1 MVRGCSV
8 LVLLFCHQVLSSSAP
23 ASPVAKNLP
32 DADQEQQ
39 ENENEVDSTIDYH
52 HQNSWLTSLLGLS
65 QRHQRSEKDNMF
77 WATRGKRSDMDVE
90 DMEDFWATR
99 GKKQTIKPNGF
110 FQAMPRS
117 QPGKRNMKPNGLFS
131 SLKRAGLKPNSLF
144 SAYKRG
150 GFKPN
155 GLFGTFKRS
164 LKPNGLFG
172 SFKRAG
178 LKPNGLFGTIK
189 RSVLKPNGL
198 FGAYKRAEEH
208 VNFIDEDYNDED
220 MEIEMLAELLKEALE
235 NEENDEMDKRED
247 FWAARG
253 KKDANFWATRG

>member
-1 MVRGCSV
+1 MG
-8 LVLLFCHQVLSSSAP
+8 
-23 ASPVAKNLP
+23 
-32 DADQEQQ
+32 
-39 ENENEVDSTIDYH
+39 
-52 HQNSWLTSLLGLS
+52 
-65 QRHQRSEKDNMF
+65 
-77 WATRGKRSDMDVE
+77 
-90 DMEDFWATR
+90 EDFWATR

-178 LKPNGLFGTIK
+178 LKPNGLFG
-189 RSVLKPNGL
+189 
-198 FGAYKRAEEH
+198 AYKRAEEH

-220 MEIEMLAELLKEALE
+220 MEIEMLAELLKDALE
-235 NEENDEMDKRED
+235 NEENDMDKRED

>member
-1 MVRGCSV
+1 M
-8 LVLLFCHQVLSSSAP
+8 LLFQCRL
-23 ASPVAKNLP
+23 
-32 DADQEQQ
+32 
-39 ENENEVDSTIDYH
+39 
-52 HQNSWLTSLLGLS
+52 
-65 QRHQRSEKDNMF
+65 
-77 WATRGKRSDMDVE
+77 
-90 DMEDFWATR
+90 
-99 GKKQTIKPNGF
+99 

-178 LKPNGLFGTIK
+178 LKPNGLFGAIK

-198 FGAYKRAEEH
+198 FGAYKRADEH

-235 NEENDEMDKRED
+235 NEENDMDKRED

>member
-8 LVLLFCHQVLSSSAP
+8 LVLLFCHQVLSSP
-23 ASPVAKNLP
+23 ASASPGVKSLP

-155 GLFGTFKRS
+155 GLFGTFKR
-164 LKPNGLFG
+164 
-172 SFKRAG
+172 AG

-198 FGAYKRAEEH
+198 F
-208 VNFIDEDYNDED
+208 
-220 MEIEMLAELLKEALE
+220 
-235 NEENDEMDKRED
+235 
-247 FWAARG
+247 
-253 KKDANFWATRG
+253 

>member
-8 LVLLFCHQVLSSSAP
+8 LVLMCFLGHQVISSSATASP
-23 ASPVAKNLP
+23 ASAQAAKTLP
-32 DADQEQQ
+32 DADEEAIE
-39 ENENEVDSTIDYH
+39 ENEIDSSADYH

-65 QRHQRSEKDNMF
+65 QRHQRSEKDNM
-77 WATRGKRSDMDVE
+77 
-90 DMEDFWATR
+90 FWATR

-131 SLKRAGLKPNSLF
+131 SLKRAGIKPNSLF

-164 LKPNGLFG
+164 
-172 SFKRAG
+172 
-178 LKPNGLFGTIK
+178 
-189 RSVLKPNGL
+189 VLKPNGL
-198 FGAYKRAEEH
+198 FGAYKRSE
-208 VNFIDEDYNDED
+208 
-220 MEIEMLAELLKEALE
+220 
-235 NEENDEMDKRED
+235 
-247 FWAARG
+247 
-253 KKDANFWATRG
+253 